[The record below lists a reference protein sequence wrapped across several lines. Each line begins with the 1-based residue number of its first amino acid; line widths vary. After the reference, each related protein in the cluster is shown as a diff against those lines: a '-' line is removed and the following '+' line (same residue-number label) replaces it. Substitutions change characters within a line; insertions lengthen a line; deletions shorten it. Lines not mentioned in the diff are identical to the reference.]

1 MKRFIAVIL
10 MMIVMTSC
18 VVSNIEI
25 EQTEEYKIPYATD
38 VDGQLVPVHENVEES
53 TLDPK
58 LFYLDENERMQYN
71 SVAHEMF
78 TGIDV
83 SIFQGDIN
91 WNEVAA
97 DGIDFVMLRA
107 GFRGYGIRGIM
118 QVDENLKKNYEG
130 AKQAGLKV
138 GVYFYSQA
146 ISEAEAIEEA
156 HFLLNAI
163 KGMDIDFP
171 VAYDWEYVDNDA
183 ARTNNMTSFEITNCA
198 NAFCNE
204 IIKYGYQVIIYFN
217 CEIGY
222 FEYDLNKLQNF
233 DFWLAE
239 YNEYPTF
246 IYDYKMW
253 QYTDKGNVN
262 GIDGNVDINISL
274 VDFSKSANSVG

>member
-1 MKRFIAVIL
+1 MKRFVAVIL

-25 EQTEEYKIPYATD
+25 EQTEEYKLPYVTD

-71 SVAHEMF
+71 SDSHEML

-83 SIFQGDIN
+83 SVFQGDIN

-118 QVDENLKKNYEG
+118 QVDENFKKNYEG

-217 CEIGY
+217 REIGY